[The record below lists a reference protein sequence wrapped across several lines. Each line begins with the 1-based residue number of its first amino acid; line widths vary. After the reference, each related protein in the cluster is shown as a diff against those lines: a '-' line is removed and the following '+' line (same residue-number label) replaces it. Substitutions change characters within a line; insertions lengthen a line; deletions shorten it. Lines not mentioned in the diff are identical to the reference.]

1 MHTKTWHVEIL
12 IFEHADETAAHAVL
26 HTEAPEHVKA
36 AGAARRRPGDPDAPE
51 VGDEVAAARALIAL
65 GTSLLGIAANDIEG
79 LEGDPEGSVK
89 IDMGGPAGVHYHG

>member
-12 IFEHADETAAHAVL
+12 IFEQDDETAAHAVL

-36 AGAARRRPGDPDAPE
+36 AGTAHRRPGDPDAPE

-65 GTSLLGIAANDIEG
+65 GTSLLGVAANDIEG
-79 LEGDPEGSVK
+79 LTDEAEGTVHLNLQ
-89 IDMGGPAGVHYHG
+89 GPAGVHRPG